1 MNRIYQREQ
10 LLRLLDSPY
19 LSSGLYLI
27 DTDLEDE
34 EIEYYIKKH
43 DEFVYHKGSLIPSA
57 GSTGLE
63 LFVIKLSCACEND
76 EIVDLRKYL
85 LTGTAK
91 NRDSILLALLT
102 LVMRNVSAERK
113 VVLHIGGRAD
123 LTSLTDDEVSL
134 FEAALDDHGNPII
147 VINKQRTVNPL
158 IKTISLKGNK
168 YTYQNMNRIEM
179 LHISYKHD
187 DAYEGVMKAIRT
199 GLEKNG
205 IPYSIDE
212 YDIMYRDNIDDYEK
226 EIGASSMVIMFVIP
240 SYLESLD
247 CMFEMTQMFKNG
259 NVRERIF
266 PVVDMGDI
274 PRNGDGL
281 KQVKDFWQKEKV
293 RKSEQI
299 KTEPGSSSF
308 VIQEIQKIDDV
319 IKTLDDLWFFIC
331 RGYTGKFEKL
341 IENDA
346 AMLMEII
353 KESKPRVE
361 APIDEKFIPSDDTK
375 PAGFRNIIQNGEKSV
390 YVENNTGTININ

>member
-57 GSTGLE
+57 GGTGFE
-63 LFVIKLSCACEND
+63 PFVIKLSCACEND
-76 EIVDLRKYL
+76 EIADLRKFL

-91 NRDSILLALLT
+91 NRDSILLVLLT
-102 LVMRNVSAERK
+102 LIMRNISAERK
-113 VVLHIGGRAD
+113 AVIHIRGKFD

-134 FEAALDDHGNPII
+134 FDAALDDNDNSII
-147 VINKQRTVNPL
+147 VINKQRATNPL
-158 IKTISLKGNK
+158 IKTISLKENK
-168 YTYQNMNRIEM
+168 YNYQNMNRIEM

-187 DAYEGVMKAIRT
+187 DAYEDVMKAIRT

-266 PVVDMGDI
+266 PVVDLVDI

-299 KTEPGSSSF
+299 KTESGSSSF
-308 VIQEIQKIDDV
+308 VILEIQKIDEV

-331 RGYTGKFEKL
+331 RGFTGKFEEL
-341 IENDA
+341 IKNDA
-346 AMLMEII
+346 AMLMKII
-353 KESKPRVE
+353 KDSKPRVE
-361 APIDEKFIPSDDTK
+361 TPIDEKFIPSDDTK
-375 PAGFRNIIQNGEKSV
+375 PAELRNVIQNGEKSV

>member
-10 LLRLLDSPY
+10 LLRLLYSPY

-113 VVLHIGGRAD
+113 VVIHIRGRAD

-134 FEAALDDHGNPII
+134 FDAALDDHGNPII

-168 YTYQNMNRIEM
+168 YTYLNMNRIEM
-179 LHISYKHD
+179 LHISYKHEA
-187 DAYEGVMKAIRT
+187 AYENVMKAILT
-199 GLEKNG
+199 GLKKNG

-266 PVVDMGDI
+266 PVVD
-274 PRNGDGL
+274 RNGDGL

-299 KTEPGSSSF
+299 TTEPGSSSF

-331 RGYTGKFEKL
+331 RGFTGNFEKL

-375 PAGFRNIIQNGEKSV
+375 PAGFRNVIQNGEKSV
-390 YVENNTGTININ
+390 YVENNTGTINIS

>member
-10 LLRLLDSPY
+10 LLRLLGSPY

-27 DTDLEDE
+27 DTDLEDD

-43 DEFVYHKGSLIPSA
+43 NEFVYHKGSLIPSG
-57 GSTGLE
+57 GSTGFE

-76 EIVDLRKYL
+76 EITDLRNFL
-85 LTGTAK
+85 LTGNAQ
-91 NRDSILLALLT
+91 NRDSILLALLA

-113 VVLHIGGRAD
+113 VVIHIKGRFD

-134 FEAALDDHGNPII
+134 FDAALDDLKNPII
-147 VINKQRTVNPL
+147 VINKQRATNPL
-158 IKTISLKGNK
+158 IKTISIKGN
-168 YTYQNMNRIEM
+168 TYICQNMNRIEM

-187 DAYEGVMKAIRT
+187 DAYEDVMKAIRI

-226 EIGASSMVIMFVIP
+226 EIGASSMVIMLVIP

-266 PVVDMGDI
+266 PVVDMGNI

-281 KQVKDFWQKEKV
+281 KQVKDFWHKEKV

-299 KTEPGSSSF
+299 KDEPGSSSF
-308 VIQEIQKIDDV
+308 VIQEIQKIDGI

-331 RGYTGKFEKL
+331 RGFTEKFEKL

-353 KESKPRVE
+353 KELKPRVE
-361 APIDEKFIPSDDTK
+361 ASIDEKFIPSDDTK
-375 PAGFRNIIQNGEKSV
+375 PAGFRNVIQNGEKSV
-390 YVENNTGTININ
+390 YIENNNGPINIS

>member
-19 LSSGLYLI
+19 LSSGLYLV

-76 EIVDLRKYL
+76 EIADLRKFL

-91 NRDSILLALLT
+91 NRDGILLALLT

-113 VVLHIGGRAD
+113 VVIHIRGRAD

-134 FEAALDDHGNPII
+134 FDAALDDNDNSII
-147 VINKQRTVNPL
+147 VINKQRATNPL
-158 IKTISLKGNK
+158 IKTISLKENK
-168 YTYQNMNRIEM
+168 YNYQNMNRIEM

-187 DAYEGVMKAIRT
+187 DAYEDVMKAIRT

-266 PVVDMGDI
+266 PVVDLGDI

-331 RGYTGKFEKL
+331 RGYTSKFEKL

-375 PAGFRNIIQNGEKSV
+375 PAGFRNVIQNGEKSV
-390 YVENNTGTININ
+390 YVENNTGTINIS

>member
-10 LLRLLDSPY
+10 LLRLLGSPN

-27 DTDLEDE
+27 DTDLEDD

-43 DEFVYHKGSLIPSA
+43 DEFVYHKGSLIPLA
-57 GSTGLE
+57 GGSGLE
-63 LFVIKLSCACEND
+63 PFVIKLSYACEND
-76 EIVDLRKYL
+76 EIKDLRNFL
-85 LTGTAK
+85 LTGAVT
-91 NRDSILLALLT
+91 NRTNILLALLA
-102 LVMRNVSAERK
+102 LIMKSISAERK
-113 VVLHIGGRAD
+113 VVIHIRGRYD

-134 FEAALDDHGNPII
+134 FDAAVDDHRNPII

-187 DAYEGVMKAIRT
+187 DAYEDVMKAIRT

-266 PVVDMGDI
+266 PLVDMGGI
-274 PRNGDGL
+274 QRNGDGL
-281 KQVKDFWQKEKV
+281 KKVKDFWQKEKV

-299 KTEPGSSSF
+299 TTEPGSSSF
-308 VIQEIQKIDDV
+308 VIQEILKIDDV

-331 RGYTGKFEKL
+331 RGFTGKFEEL
-341 IENDA
+341 IKNDA

-375 PAGFRNIIQNGEKSV
+375 PAGFRKVIQNGEKSV
-390 YVENNTGTININ
+390 YVENNTGTINIS

>member
-10 LLRLLDSPY
+10 LLRLLGSPN

-27 DTDLEDE
+27 DTDLEDDD
-34 EIEYYIKKH
+34 IEYYIKKR
-43 DEFVYHKGSLIPSA
+43 DEFVYHSGSLIPSA

-76 EIVDLRKYL
+76 EIKDLRNFL
-85 LTGTAK
+85 LAGVAK
-91 NRDSILLALLT
+91 NRTNILLVLLAL
-102 LVMRNVSAERK
+102 VMKNISAEMK
-113 VVLHIGGRAD
+113 AVIHIRGRFD

-134 FEAALDDHGNPII
+134 FDAALDDHRNPII

-187 DAYEGVMKAIRT
+187 AAYDDVMKAILT
-199 GLEKNG
+199 GLKKNG

-266 PVVDMGDI
+266 PLADMGGI

-331 RGYTGKFEKL
+331 RGFTGKFEEL
-341 IENDA
+341 IKNEA

-353 KESKPRVE
+353 KESKLRVE

-375 PAGFRNIIQNGEKSV
+375 PAGFRNIVQNGEKSV
-390 YVENNTGTININ
+390 YVENNTGTINIS

>member
-63 LFVIKLSCACEND
+63 LFVIKQSYACEND
-76 EIVDLRKYL
+76 EIADLRKFL

-91 NRDSILLALLT
+91 NRNSILLALLT
-102 LVMRNVSAERK
+102 LIMRNISAERK
-113 VVLHIGGRAD
+113 AVIHIRGRFD

-134 FEAALDDHGNPII
+134 FDAALDDHGNPII

-187 DAYEGVMKAIRT
+187 DAYEDVMKAIRT

-331 RGYTGKFEKL
+331 REFTGKFEEL
-341 IENDA
+341 IKNEA

-353 KESKPRVE
+353 KESKLRVE

-375 PAGFRNIIQNGEKSV
+375 PAGFREVIQNGEKTV
-390 YVENNTGTININ
+390 YVENNTGTINIS

>member
-1 MNRIYQREQ
+1 M
-10 LLRLLDSPY
+10 
-19 LSSGLYLI
+19 
-27 DTDLEDE
+27 
-34 EIEYYIKKH
+34 
-43 DEFVYHKGSLIPSA
+43 
-57 GSTGLE
+57 
-63 LFVIKLSCACEND
+63 VI
-76 EIVDLRKYL
+76 
-85 LTGTAK
+85 
-91 NRDSILLALLT
+91 
-102 LVMRNVSAERK
+102 
-113 VVLHIGGRAD
+113 HIRGRAD

-134 FEAALDDHGNPII
+134 FDAALDDHGNPII

-266 PVVDMGDI
+266 PLVDMGDI

-299 KTEPGSSSF
+299 KTEPGCSSF

-319 IKTLDDLWFFIC
+319 IKILDDLWFFIC
-331 RGYTGKFEKL
+331 RGFTGKFEEL
-341 IENDA
+341 IKNDA
-346 AMLMEII
+346 AMLMKII

-361 APIDEKFIPSDDTK
+361 TPIDENFIPSDDTK
-375 PAGFRNIIQNGEKSV
+375 PAGFRNVIQNGEKSV
-390 YVENNTGTININ
+390 YVENNTCTINIS